1 MNIKALK
8 ESLNEAKE
16 AKKAILNGAITE
28 VRSLEDTENEELRQ
42 LDEKIVEL
50 QKEIEK
56 AEEEVRST
64 SVEKTIEN
72 KGEIKMEKTQIELR
86 EQFMNALATPNADVS
101 KLEMRAEGD
110 GYVAGAGL
118 PTNASTFTD
127 ANKGAMSIPLTI
139 EGAIRNAIDFN
150 SDVLGLA
157 NVIRTNGTHRI
168 VLDASPASEA
178 RLVKE
183 GASISSIDSEF
194 VKVELGAY
202 KYGEIV
208 KFTREVVEDVNFNIV
223 AHAGQRLGMAFA
235 KAFEKAIITGTGSG
249 QPQGLLSAELDNDD
263 MQKASQQVTAKQG
276 AISANDVV
284 ASYYN
289 LPHECRQNAVFVCHP
304 DTVKALAMLQDG
316 NGRQLLTDGLEP
328 GVRTLMGCR
337 VIECAYMPKL
347 GTASA
352 KVGMFVDVKRALT
365 VGVRS
370 DVQVRQL
377 HELYAVTDMVALVAT
392 ARMDAKIVQAGAI
405 SYIVTGTV
413 E

>member
-28 VRSLEDTENEELRQ
+28 FRSLEDTENEELRQ

-101 KLEMRAEGD
+101 KLEMRGAGD
-110 GYVAGAGL
+110 GYTEGL
-118 PTNASTFTD
+118 GGTPYD
-127 ANKGAMSIPLTI
+127 AVNKGQMNVPLTI

-249 QPQGLLSAELDNDD
+249 QPEGLLSATPDNSD
-263 MQKASQQVTAKQG
+263 MQKASQQVTAKKG

-304 DTVKALAMLQDG
+304 DTVKALAMLQDA

-347 GTASA
+347 GTQDA
-352 KVGMFVDVKRALT
+352 KIGMFVDVKRALT

-392 ARMDAKIVQAGAI
+392 ARMDAKVVQAGAI
-405 SYIVTGTV
+405 SYIVTGT
-413 E
+413 EA

>member
-28 VRSLEDTENEELRQ
+28 FRSLEDTENEELRQ

-101 KLEMRAEGD
+101 KLEMRAGD
-110 GYVAGAGL
+110 GYTEGL
-118 PTNASTFTD
+118 GQAPYNAT
-127 ANKGAMSIPLTI
+127 NKGQMNVPLTI

-235 KAFEKAIITGTGSG
+235 KAFEKAIITGTGTTE
-249 QPQGLLSAELDNDD
+249 PEGLLSATPDNNN
-263 MQKASQQVTAKQG
+263 MQKASQQVTAKKG

-304 DTVKALAMLQDG
+304 DTVKALAMLQDA

-352 KVGMFVDVKRALT
+352 KIGMFVDVKRALT

-392 ARMDAKIVQAGAI
+392 ARMDAKIVQPGAI
-405 SYIVTGTV
+405 SYIVAGSV

>member
-56 AEEEVRST
+56 AEDEVRST

-101 KLEMRAEGD
+101 KLEMREAD
-110 GYVAGAGL
+110 GYTEGL
-118 PTNASTFTD
+118 GDTPFNAT
-127 ANKGAMSIPLTI
+127 NKGQMNVPLTI

-235 KAFEKAIITGTGSG
+235 KAFEKAIITGTGTG
-249 QPQGLLSAELDNDD
+249 QPQGLLSATPDNSD
-263 MQKASQQVTAKQG
+263 MQKASQQVTAKKG

-289 LPHECRQNAVFVCHP
+289 LPHECRQNAVFLCHP
-304 DTVKALAMLQDG
+304 DTVKALAMLQDA
-316 NGRQLLTDGLEP
+316 NGRQLLTNGLEP

-337 VIECAYMPKL
+337 VVECAYMPKL
-347 GTASA
+347 GTQDA
-352 KVGMFVDVKRALT
+352 KIGMFVDVRRALT

-392 ARMDAKIVQAGAI
+392 ARMDAKIVQPGAI
-405 SYIVTGTV
+405 SYIVTG
-413 E
+413 EEE

>member
-28 VRSLEDTENEELRQ
+28 FRSLEDTENEELRH
-42 LDEKIVEL
+42 LDEKIVKL

-101 KLEMRAEGD
+101 KLEMRAGEG
-110 GYVAGAGL
+110 YTEGL
-118 PTNASTFTD
+118 GDAPYNAT
-127 ANKGAMSIPLTI
+127 NKGQMNVPLTI

-249 QPQGLLSAELDNDD
+249 QPQGLLSATPDNND
-263 MQKASQQVTAKQG
+263 MQKASQQVTAKKG

-304 DTVKALAMLQDG
+304 DTVKALAMLQDA

-337 VIECAYMPKL
+337 VVECAYMPKL

-352 KVGMFVDVKRALT
+352 KIGMFVDVRRALT

-392 ARMDAKIVQAGAI
+392 ARMDAKVVQAGAI
-405 SYIVTGTV
+405 SYIVSGT
-413 E
+413 EA

>member
-28 VRSLEDTENEELRQ
+28 FRSLEDTENEELRQ

-101 KLEMRAEGD
+101 KLEMRAGD
-110 GYVAGAGL
+110 GYTEGL
-118 PTNASTFTD
+118 GDSPYNAT
-127 ANKGAMSIPLTI
+127 NKGQMNVPLTI

-235 KAFEKAIITGTGSG
+235 KAFEKAIITGTGNG
-249 QPQGLLSAELDNDD
+249 QPQGLLSATPDNND
-263 MQKASQQVTAKQG
+263 MQKASQQVTAKKG

-304 DTVKALAMLQDG
+304 DTVKALAMLQDA

-337 VIECAYMPKL
+337 VVECAYMPKL

-352 KVGMFVDVKRALT
+352 KIGMFVDVKRALT

-405 SYIVTGTV
+405 SYIVTGTG

>member
-28 VRSLEDTENEELRQ
+28 FRSLEDTENEELRQ

-101 KLEMRAEGD
+101 KLEMRGAGD
-110 GYVAGAGL
+110 GYTEGL
-118 PTNASTFTD
+118 GDAPHNV
-127 ANKGAMSIPLTI
+127 ANKGQMNVPLTI

-235 KAFEKAIITGTGSG
+235 KAFEKAIITGTGNG
-249 QPQGLLSAELDNDD
+249 QPQGLLSATPDNND
-263 MQKASQQVTAKQG
+263 MQKASQQVTAKKG

-304 DTVKALAMLQDG
+304 DTVKALAMLQDA

-337 VIECAYMPKL
+337 VVECAYMPKL

-352 KVGMFVDVKRALT
+352 KIGMFVDVKRALT

-392 ARMDAKIVQAGAI
+392 ARMDAKVVQAGAI
-405 SYIVTGTV
+405 SYIVSGV
-413 E
+413 EA

>member
-28 VRSLEDTENEELRQ
+28 FRSLEDTENEELRH

-101 KLEMRAEGD
+101 KLEMRAGEG
-110 GYVAGAGL
+110 YTEGL
-118 PTNASTFTD
+118 GDSPYNV
-127 ANKGAMSIPLTI
+127 ANKGQMNVPLTI

-235 KAFEKAIITGTGSG
+235 KAFEKAIITGTGNG
-249 QPQGLLSAELDNDD
+249 QPQGLLSATPDNSD
-263 MQKASQQVTAKQG
+263 MQKASQQVTAKKG

-304 DTVKALAMLQDG
+304 DTVKALAMLQDA

-337 VIECAYMPKL
+337 VVECAYMPKL
-347 GTASA
+347 GTQGA
-352 KVGMFVDVKRALT
+352 KIGMFVDVKRALT

-392 ARMDAKIVQAGAI
+392 ARMDAKVVQAGAI
-405 SYIVTGTV
+405 SYIVAGN
-413 E
+413 EA

>member
-28 VRSLEDTENEELRQ
+28 FRSLEDTENEELRQ

-101 KLEMRAEGD
+101 KLEMRAGD
-110 GYVAGAGL
+110 GYTEGL
-118 PTNASTFTD
+118 GQAPYNAT
-127 ANKGAMSIPLTI
+127 NKGQMNVPLTI

-235 KAFEKAIITGTGSG
+235 KAFEKAIITGTGTTE
-249 QPQGLLSAELDNDD
+249 PEGLLSATPDNNN
-263 MQKASQQVTAKQG
+263 MQKASQQVTAKKG

-304 DTVKALAMLQDG
+304 DTVKALAMLQDA

-352 KVGMFVDVKRALT
+352 KIGMFVDVKRALT

-392 ARMDAKIVQAGAI
+392 ARMDAKIVQPGAI

>member
-101 KLEMRAEGD
+101 KLEMREAGD
-110 GYVAGAGL
+110 GYTAGL
-118 PTNASTFTD
+118 GD
-127 ANKGAMSIPLTI
+127 APYDAVNKGQMNVPLTI

-235 KAFEKAIITGTGSG
+235 KAFEKAIITGTGNTE
-249 QPQGLLSAELDNDD
+249 PEGLLSATPNNND
-263 MQKASQQVTAKQG
+263 MQKASKQVTAKKG

-304 DTVKALAMLQDG
+304 DTVKALAMLQDA
-316 NGRQLLTDGLEP
+316 NGRQLLTNGLEP

-347 GTASA
+347 GTESV
-352 KVGMFVDVKRALT
+352 KIGMFVDVRRALT

-392 ARMDAKIVQAGAI
+392 ARMDAKIVQPGAI
-405 SYIVTGTV
+405 SYIVAGKT

>member
-101 KLEMRAEGD
+101 KLEMRAGEG
-110 GYVAGAGL
+110 YTEGL
-118 PTNASTFTD
+118 GDSPYNV
-127 ANKGAMSIPLTI
+127 ANKGQMNVPLTI

-249 QPQGLLSAELDNDD
+249 QPEGLLSATPDNSD
-263 MQKASQQVTAKQG
+263 MQKASQQVTAKMG

-304 DTVKALAMLQDG
+304 DTVKALAMLQDA

-347 GTASA
+347 GSASV

-392 ARMDAKIVQAGAI
+392 ARMDAKVVQAGAI
-405 SYIVTGTV
+405 SYIVTGA

>member
-28 VRSLEDTENEELRQ
+28 FRSLEDTENEELRQ

-101 KLEMRAEGD
+101 KLEMRGAGD
-110 GYVAGAGL
+110 GYTAGL
-118 PTNASTFTD
+118 GDAPHNV
-127 ANKGAMSIPLTI
+127 ANKGQMNVPLTI

-235 KAFEKAIITGTGSG
+235 KAFEKAIITGTGTG
-249 QPQGLLSAELDNDD
+249 QPEGLLSATPDNSD
-263 MQKASQQVTAKQG
+263 MQKASQQVTAKKG

-304 DTVKALAMLQDG
+304 DTVKALAMLQDA

-328 GVRTLMGCR
+328 GVRPLMGCR

-347 GTASA
+347 GTQDA
-352 KVGMFVDVKRALT
+352 KIGMFVDVKRALT

-392 ARMDAKIVQAGAI
+392 ARMDAKVVQAGAI
-405 SYIVTGTV
+405 SYIVTGN
-413 E
+413 EA

>member
-28 VRSLEDTENEELRQ
+28 FRSLEDTENEELRQ

-101 KLEMRAEGD
+101 KLEMRAGD
-110 GYVAGAGL
+110 GYTEGL
-118 PTNASTFTD
+118 GDSPYNAT
-127 ANKGAMSIPLTI
+127 NKGQMNVPLTI

-249 QPQGLLSAELDNDD
+249 QPEGLLSATPDNSD
-263 MQKASQQVTAKQG
+263 MQKASKQVTAKKG

-304 DTVKALAMLQDG
+304 DTVKALAMLQDA

-337 VIECAYMPKL
+337 VVECAYMPKL

-352 KVGMFVDVKRALT
+352 KIGMFVDVKRALT

-392 ARMDAKIVQAGAI
+392 ARMDAKIVQPGAI
-405 SYIVTGTV
+405 SYIVAGSV

>member
-86 EQFMNALATPNADVS
+86 EQFMDALATPNKDVS
-101 KLEMRAEGD
+101 KLEMRGAGD
-110 GYVAGAGL
+110 GYTEGL
-118 PTNASTFTD
+118 GDSPYNAT
-127 ANKGAMSIPLTI
+127 NKGQMNVPLTI

-249 QPQGLLSAELDNDD
+249 QPEGLLSATPDNSD
-263 MQKASQQVTAKQG
+263 MQKASQQVTAKKG

-304 DTVKALAMLQDG
+304 DTVKALAMLQDA

-337 VIECAYMPKL
+337 VVECAYMPKL
-347 GTASA
+347 GTPSA
-352 KVGMFVDVKRALT
+352 KIGMFVDVKRALT

-392 ARMDAKIVQAGAI
+392 ARMDAKVVQAGAI
-405 SYIVTGTV
+405 SYIVAGAT

>member
-8 ESLNEAKE
+8 ETLNEAKE

-101 KLEMRAEGD
+101 KLEMREAD
-110 GYVAGAGL
+110 GYTEGL
-118 PTNASTFTD
+118 GDTPFNAT
-127 ANKGAMSIPLTI
+127 NKGQMNVPLTI

-235 KAFEKAIITGTGSG
+235 KAFEKAIITGEGSG
-249 QPQGLLSAELDNDD
+249 QPEGLLSATPDNND
-263 MQKASQQVTAKQG
+263 MQKASQQVTAKMG

-304 DTVKALAMLQDG
+304 DTVKALAMLQDA

-405 SYIVTGTV
+405 SYIVTG
-413 E
+413 EGE

>member
-28 VRSLEDTENEELRQ
+28 FRSLEDTENEELRQ

-101 KLEMRAEGD
+101 KLEMRAGD
-110 GYVAGAGL
+110 GYTEGL
-118 PTNASTFTD
+118 GDSPYNAT
-127 ANKGAMSIPLTI
+127 NKGQMNVPLTI

-235 KAFEKAIITGTGSG
+235 KAFEKAIITGTGTTE
-249 QPQGLLSAELDNDD
+249 PEGLLSATPDNSD
-263 MQKASQQVTAKQG
+263 MQKASKQVTAKKG

-304 DTVKALAMLQDG
+304 DTVKALAMLQDA

-337 VIECAYMPKL
+337 VVECAYMPKL

-352 KVGMFVDVKRALT
+352 KIGMFVDVKRALT

-392 ARMDAKIVQAGAI
+392 ARMDAKIVQPGAI
-405 SYIVTGTV
+405 SYIVAGA
-413 E
+413 EA

>member
-16 AKKAILNGAITE
+16 AKKVILNGAITE

-101 KLEMRAEGD
+101 KLEMRDAD
-110 GYVAGAGL
+110 GYTAGL
-118 PTNASTFTD
+118 GDAPFNAT
-127 ANKGAMSIPLTI
+127 NKGQMNVPLTI

-249 QPQGLLSAELDNDD
+249 QPEGLLSATPNNDD
-263 MQKASQQVTAKQG
+263 MQKASQQVTAKRG

-304 DTVKALAMLQDG
+304 DTVKALAMLQDA

-392 ARMDAKIVQAGAI
+392 ARMDAKVVQAGAI

>member
-28 VRSLEDTENEELRQ
+28 FRSLEDTENEELRQ

-64 SVEKTIEN
+64 SVEKT
-72 KGEIKMEKTQIELR
+72 QIELR
-86 EQFMNALATPNADVS
+86 EQFMHALATPNADVS
-101 KLEMRAEGD
+101 KLEMRAGD
-110 GYVAGAGL
+110 GYTEGL
-118 PTNASTFTD
+118 GQAPYNAT
-127 ANKGAMSIPLTI
+127 NKGQMNVPLTI

-235 KAFEKAIITGTGSG
+235 KAFEKAIITGTGTTE
-249 QPQGLLSAELDNDD
+249 PEGLLSATPDHNN
-263 MQKASQQVTAKQG
+263 MQKASQQVTAKKG

-304 DTVKALAMLQDG
+304 DTVKALAMLQDA

-337 VIECAYMPKL
+337 VVECAYMPK
-347 GTASA
+347 
-352 KVGMFVDVKRALT
+352 
-365 VGVRS
+365 
-370 DVQVRQL
+370 
-377 HELYAVTDMVALVAT
+377 
-392 ARMDAKIVQAGAI
+392 
-405 SYIVTGTV
+405 
-413 E
+413 

>member
-28 VRSLEDTENEELRQ
+28 FRSLEDTENEELRQ

-101 KLEMRAEGD
+101 KLEMRAGD
-110 GYVAGAGL
+110 GYTEGL
-118 PTNASTFTD
+118 GDSPYNAT
-127 ANKGAMSIPLTI
+127 NKGQMNVPLTI

-249 QPQGLLSAELDNDD
+249 QPQGLLSATPDNSD
-263 MQKASQQVTAKQG
+263 MQKASKQVTAKKG
-276 AISANDVV
+276 AISTNDVV

-304 DTVKALAMLQDG
+304 DTVKALAMLQDA

-337 VIECAYMPKL
+337 VVECAYMPKL
-347 GTASA
+347 GTQGA
-352 KVGMFVDVKRALT
+352 KIGMFVDVKRALT

-392 ARMDAKIVQAGAI
+392 ARMDAKIVQPGAI
-405 SYIVTGTV
+405 SYIVAGA
-413 E
+413 EA

>member
-28 VRSLEDTENEELRQ
+28 FRSLEDTENEELRQ

-101 KLEMRAEGD
+101 KLEMRAGD
-110 GYVAGAGL
+110 GYTEGL
-118 PTNASTFTD
+118 GDSPYNAT
-127 ANKGAMSIPLTI
+127 NKGQMNVPLTI

-235 KAFEKAIITGTGSG
+235 KAFEKAIITGTGTTE
-249 QPQGLLSAELDNDD
+249 PEGLLSATPDNSD
-263 MQKASQQVTAKQG
+263 MQKASKQVTAKKG

-304 DTVKALAMLQDG
+304 DTVKALAMLQDA

-337 VIECAYMPKL
+337 VVECAYMPKL

-352 KVGMFVDVKRALT
+352 KIGMFVDVKRALT

-405 SYIVTGTV
+405 SYIVAGAT

>member
-101 KLEMRAEGD
+101 KLEMRGAGD
-110 GYVAGAGL
+110 GYTAGL
-118 PTNASTFTD
+118 GGTPYD
-127 ANKGAMSIPLTI
+127 AVNKGQMNVPLTI

-235 KAFEKAIITGTGSG
+235 KAFEKAIITGAGTTE
-249 QPQGLLSAELDNDD
+249 PEGLLSATPDNSD
-263 MQKASQQVTAKQG
+263 MQKASQQVTAKMG

-304 DTVKALAMLQDG
+304 DTVKALAMLQDA

-347 GTASA
+347 GTASV

-392 ARMDAKIVQAGAI
+392 ARMDAKVVQAGAI
-405 SYIVTGTV
+405 SYIVSGA

>member
-101 KLEMRAEGD
+101 KLEMRGAGD
-110 GYVAGAGL
+110 GYAEGL
-118 PTNASTFTD
+118 GDAPHNV
-127 ANKGAMSIPLTI
+127 ANKGQMNVPLTI

-235 KAFEKAIITGTGSG
+235 KAFEKAIITGTGNG
-249 QPQGLLSAELDNDD
+249 QPQGLLSATPDNND
-263 MQKASQQVTAKQG
+263 MQKASQQVTAKKG

-304 DTVKALAMLQDG
+304 DTVKALAMLQDA

-337 VIECAYMPKL
+337 VVECAYMPKL

-352 KVGMFVDVKRALT
+352 KIGMFVDVKRALT

-392 ARMDAKIVQAGAI
+392 ARMDAKVVQAGAI
-405 SYIVTGTV
+405 SYIVSGV
-413 E
+413 EA

>member
-101 KLEMRAEGD
+101 KLEMRAGD
-110 GYVAGAGL
+110 GYTEGL
-118 PTNASTFTD
+118 GDSPYNAT
-127 ANKGAMSIPLTI
+127 NKGQMNVPLTI

-249 QPQGLLSAELDNDD
+249 QPEGLLSATPDNSD
-263 MQKASQQVTAKQG
+263 MQKASKQVTAKKG

-304 DTVKALAMLQDG
+304 DTVKALAMLQDA

-337 VIECAYMPKL
+337 VVECAYMPKL

-352 KVGMFVDVKRALT
+352 KIGMFVDVKRALT

-405 SYIVTGTV
+405 SYIVTGTG

>member
-28 VRSLEDTENEELRQ
+28 FRSLEDTENEELRQ

-101 KLEMRAEGD
+101 KLEMRAGD
-110 GYVAGAGL
+110 GYTEGL
-118 PTNASTFTD
+118 GDSPYNAT
-127 ANKGAMSIPLTI
+127 NKGQMNVPLTI

-235 KAFEKAIITGTGSG
+235 KAFEKAIITGAGTTE
-249 QPQGLLSAELDNDD
+249 PEGLLSATPDNNN
-263 MQKASQQVTAKQG
+263 MQKASQQVTAKKG

-304 DTVKALAMLQDG
+304 DTVKALAMLQDA

-337 VIECAYMPKL
+337 VVECAYMPKL

-352 KVGMFVDVKRALT
+352 KIGMFVDVKRALT

-392 ARMDAKIVQAGAI
+392 ARMDAKIVQPGAI
-405 SYIVTGTV
+405 SYIVAGAT

>member
-28 VRSLEDTENEELRQ
+28 FRSLEDTENEELRQ

-101 KLEMRAEGD
+101 KLEMRAGD
-110 GYVAGAGL
+110 GYTEGL
-118 PTNASTFTD
+118 GDSPYNAT
-127 ANKGAMSIPLTI
+127 NKGQMNVPLTI

-235 KAFEKAIITGTGSG
+235 KAFEKAIITGTGNG
-249 QPQGLLSAELDNDD
+249 QPQGLLSATPDNND
-263 MQKASQQVTAKQG
+263 MQKASQQVTAKKG

-304 DTVKALAMLQDG
+304 DTVKALAMLQDA

-337 VIECAYMPKL
+337 VVECAYMPKL
-347 GTASA
+347 GTQGA
-352 KVGMFVDVKRALT
+352 KIGMFVDVKRALT

-392 ARMDAKIVQAGAI
+392 ARMDAKVVQAGAI
-405 SYIVTGTV
+405 SYIVAGAT

>member
-28 VRSLEDTENEELRQ
+28 FRSLEDTENEELRQ

-86 EQFMNALATPNADVS
+86 EQFMNALATPNKDVS
-101 KLEMRAEGD
+101 KLEMRGAGD
-110 GYVAGAGL
+110 GYTEGL
-118 PTNASTFTD
+118 GDAPHNV
-127 ANKGAMSIPLTI
+127 ANKGQMNVPLTI

-235 KAFEKAIITGTGSG
+235 KAFEKAIITGTGNG
-249 QPQGLLSAELDNDD
+249 QPQGLLSATPDNND
-263 MQKASQQVTAKQG
+263 MQKASQQVTAKKG

-304 DTVKALAMLQDG
+304 DTVKALAMLQDA

-352 KVGMFVDVKRALT
+352 KIGMFVDVKRALT

-392 ARMDAKIVQAGAI
+392 ARMDAKVVQAGAI
-405 SYIVTGTV
+405 SYIVTGTG

>member
-101 KLEMRAEGD
+101 KLEMRDAD
-110 GYVAGAGL
+110 GYTAGL
-118 PTNASTFTD
+118 GDAPFNV
-127 ANKGAMSIPLTI
+127 ANKGQMNVPLTI

-249 QPQGLLSAELDNDD
+249 QPEGLLSATPNNDD
-263 MQKASQQVTAKQG
+263 MQKASQQVTAKKG

-304 DTVKALAMLQDG
+304 DTVKALAMLQDA

>member
-28 VRSLEDTENEELRQ
+28 FRSLEDTENEELRQ

-101 KLEMRAEGD
+101 KLEMRAGD
-110 GYVAGAGL
+110 GYTEGL
-118 PTNASTFTD
+118 GEAPYNAT
-127 ANKGAMSIPLTI
+127 NKGQMNVPLTI

-235 KAFEKAIITGTGSG
+235 KAFEKAIITGTGTA
-249 QPQGLLSAELDNDD
+249 QPQGLLSATPDNND
-263 MQKASQQVTAKQG
+263 MQKASQQVTAKKG

-304 DTVKALAMLQDG
+304 DTVKALAMLQDA

-337 VIECAYMPKL
+337 VIECAYMSKL
-347 GTASA
+347 GTESA

-405 SYIVTGTV
+405 SYIVTG
-413 E
+413 EEE

>member
-28 VRSLEDTENEELRQ
+28 FRSLEDTENEELRQ

-86 EQFMNALATPNADVS
+86 EQFMNALATPNKDVS
-101 KLEMRAEGD
+101 KLEMRGAGD
-110 GYVAGAGL
+110 GYTEGL
-118 PTNASTFTD
+118 GDAPHNV
-127 ANKGAMSIPLTI
+127 ANKGQMNVPLTI

-235 KAFEKAIITGTGSG
+235 KAFEKAIITGTGNG
-249 QPQGLLSAELDNDD
+249 QPQGLLSATPDNND
-263 MQKASQQVTAKQG
+263 MQKASQQVTAKKG

-304 DTVKALAMLQDG
+304 DTVKALAMLQDA

-337 VIECAYMPKL
+337 VVECAYMPKL
-347 GTASA
+347 GTQGA
-352 KVGMFVDVKRALT
+352 KIGMFVDVKRALT

-392 ARMDAKIVQAGAI
+392 ARMDAKVVQAGAI
-405 SYIVTGTV
+405 SYIVAGN
-413 E
+413 EA

>member
-86 EQFMNALATPNADVS
+86 EQFMDALATPNKDVS
-101 KLEMRAEGD
+101 KLEMRGAGD
-110 GYVAGAGL
+110 GYTEGL
-118 PTNASTFTD
+118 GDSPYNAT
-127 ANKGAMSIPLTI
+127 NKGQMNVPLTI

-235 KAFEKAIITGTGSG
+235 KAFEKAIITGTGNG
-249 QPQGLLSAELDNDD
+249 QPQGLLSATPDNND
-263 MQKASQQVTAKQG
+263 MQKASQQVTAKKG

-304 DTVKALAMLQDG
+304 DTVKALAMLQDA

-337 VIECAYMPKL
+337 VVECAYMPKL

-352 KVGMFVDVKRALT
+352 KIGMFVDVKRALT

-392 ARMDAKIVQAGAI
+392 ARMDAKVVQAGAI
-405 SYIVTGTV
+405 SYIVAGV
-413 E
+413 EA

>member
-101 KLEMRAEGD
+101 KLEMRGAGD
-110 GYVAGAGL
+110 GYTEGL
-118 PTNASTFTD
+118 GDAPHNV
-127 ANKGAMSIPLTI
+127 ANKGQMNVPLTI

-235 KAFEKAIITGTGSG
+235 KAFEKAIITGTGNG
-249 QPQGLLSAELDNDD
+249 QPQGLLSATPDNND
-263 MQKASQQVTAKQG
+263 MQKASQQVTAKKG

-304 DTVKALAMLQDG
+304 DTVKALAMLQDA

-337 VIECAYMPKL
+337 VVECAYMPKL
-347 GTASA
+347 GTPSA
-352 KVGMFVDVKRALT
+352 KIGMFVDVKRALT

-392 ARMDAKIVQAGAI
+392 ARMDAKVVQAGAI
-405 SYIVTGTV
+405 SYIVAGAT

>member
-28 VRSLEDTENEELRQ
+28 FRSLEDTENEELRQ

-56 AEEEVRST
+56 AEDEVRST

-101 KLEMRAEGD
+101 KLEMRAGD
-110 GYVAGAGL
+110 GYTEGL
-118 PTNASTFTD
+118 GDSPYNAT
-127 ANKGAMSIPLTI
+127 NKGQMNVPLTI

-235 KAFEKAIITGTGSG
+235 KAFEKAIITGTGTTE
-249 QPQGLLSAELDNDD
+249 PEGLLSATPDNNN
-263 MQKASQQVTAKQG
+263 MQKASQQVTAKKG

-304 DTVKALAMLQDG
+304 DTVKALAMLQDA

-337 VIECAYMPKL
+337 VVECAYMPKL

-352 KVGMFVDVKRALT
+352 KIGMFVDVKRALT

-392 ARMDAKIVQAGAI
+392 ARMDAKIVQPGAI

>member
-28 VRSLEDTENEELRQ
+28 FRSLEDTENEELRQ

-101 KLEMRAEGD
+101 KLEMRAGD
-110 GYVAGAGL
+110 GYTEGL
-118 PTNASTFTD
+118 GEAPYNV
-127 ANKGAMSIPLTI
+127 ANKGQMNVPLTI

-249 QPQGLLSAELDNDD
+249 QPEGLLSATPDNSD
-263 MQKASQQVTAKQG
+263 MQKASKQVTAKKG

-304 DTVKALAMLQDG
+304 DTVKALAMLQDA

-347 GTASA
+347 GTQDA
-352 KVGMFVDVKRALT
+352 KIGMFVDVKRALT

-392 ARMDAKIVQAGAI
+392 ARMDAKVVQAGAI
-405 SYIVTGTV
+405 SYIVTGTG

>member
-28 VRSLEDTENEELRQ
+28 FRSLEDTENEELRQ

-56 AEEEVRST
+56 AEDEVRST

-101 KLEMRAEGD
+101 KLEMRAGD
-110 GYVAGAGL
+110 GYTEGL
-118 PTNASTFTD
+118 GDSPYNAT
-127 ANKGAMSIPLTI
+127 NKGQMNVPLTI

-235 KAFEKAIITGTGSG
+235 KAFEKAIITGTGTTE
-249 QPQGLLSAELDNDD
+249 PEGLLSATPNNDD
-263 MQKASQQVTAKQG
+263 MQKASQQVTAKKG

-304 DTVKALAMLQDG
+304 DTVKALAMLQDA

-337 VIECAYMPKL
+337 VVECAYMPKL

-352 KVGMFVDVKRALT
+352 KIGMFVDVKRALT

-392 ARMDAKIVQAGAI
+392 ARMDAKIVQPGAI